1 MTRRRGALACAGGLA
16 VIALGA
22 GAIVLVGRPVS
33 TGHVSR
39 DTASMFATFGGVIL
53 IAGGIR
59 LMVGSERL
67 NDLLKPLRNRRR
79 LISQRR

>member
-1 MTRRRGALACAGGLA
+1 
-16 VIALGA
+16 
-22 GAIVLVGRPVS
+22 
-33 TGHVSR
+33 
-39 DTASMFATFGGVIL
+39 MFATFGGVIL

-79 LISQRR
+79 LVSQRR